1 MISFSRQQHIIWQI
15 IVLLLITANTLILHS
30 PVVGIIFGF
39 LYIWVNSKK
48 LSDILFPRV
57 QHGLKNVL
65 GLITMMAYAS
75 IIYTLAYHVW
85 EINFYIFLFVL
96 ISMPAIVEY
105 LSFKDKYNHQFWNKL
120 ELDFFNF
127 NKLKQLLAP
136 AVFIALEIVL
146 FVALFKKASMG
157 VLRSP
162 WEVLNYKFW
171 IIFTLSNVALV
182 FNLIN
187 KKSIRNVFLL
197 CVHFF
202 LIASIGIIVYTLGFG
217 YDSFIHQATLNNI
230 QNTGTIEPRLFMYI
244 GQYGITFFAHHLSQ
258 IPLAMTN
265 KLLLPILFALIWP
278 SGLYYGL
285 KYGFNWS
292 YKNSYLA
299 VLWSIFVGINFAV
312 MTTPQS
318 LAFLFL
324 AFIIFILPEINK
336 KEISSK
342 FVLLVAI
349 MTMTIHPMAGLPLL
363 IISGMFFS
371 VRIEANSIIKGI
383 IKYSILILSTVVLP
397 FFLALYQKLNGF
409 SWSEIFSTKLWPLVE
424 LPGLSWHQNYNFPLD
439 MVHNIGSNYI
449 WIYLMITLVGAYM
462 IVKENKFIF
471 FKRLL
476 TFVVILVIN
485 YLIAKIFINF
495 NLQISYQK
503 TDYLNRILYMIALS
517 VLPVFLTAIYF
528 WAKDVSKNKSIGQR
542 SWLIIITT
550 IFVGISTYFSY
561 PVYDKYKN
569 SKSFNVTETDIKTVQ
584 MIQEDA
590 DGQNYIVLANQMVGA
605 AAIDQYGFAHYYNNN
620 FYYSMP
626 LGVDNIY
633 QNYLNMIEV
642 NASREEAIA
651 AMDKAGVD
659 NLYLVVNNYWHSA
672 KSAIQQAE
680 QSANEKILVDEGVN
694 TVFVYKR

>member
-1 MISFSRQQHIIWQI
+1 MI
-15 IVLLLITANTLILHS
+15 
-30 PVVGIIFGF
+30 
-39 LYIWVNSKK
+39 
-48 LSDILFPRV
+48 
-57 QHGLKNVL
+57 
-65 GLITMMAYAS
+65 AYTS
-75 IIYTLAYHVW
+75 IIYTIAYHVW

-96 ISMPAIVEY
+96 ISMPIIIEIF
-105 LSFKDKYNHQFWNKL
+105 SFKNKYNHQFWNKL
-120 ELDFFNF
+120 ELNFFNF
-127 NKLKQLLAP
+127 NKIKQLIAP
-136 AVFIALEIVL
+136 AVFIAIEIIL
-146 FVALFKKASMG
+146 FIALFKKASMG

-171 IIFTLSNVALV
+171 IIFTLSNIALV

-197 CVHFF
+197 CLHFF
-202 LIASIGIIVYTLGFG
+202 LIASIGIIIYPLGFG

-258 IPLAMTN
+258 IPLDISN
-265 KLLLPILFALIWP
+265 KLLLPILFSLLWP

-285 KYGFNWS
+285 KYGLNWS
-292 YKNSYLA
+292 YKTSYIA

-342 FVLLVAI
+342 FVLLVAV
-349 MTMTIHPMAGLPLL
+349 MTLTIHPMAGLHLL
-363 IISGMFFS
+363 ILAGIFFS
-371 VRIEANSIIKGI
+371 VRIETKSILKEIL
-383 IKYSILILSTVVLP
+383 KYSTLLLSTIVLP
-397 FFLALYQKLNGF
+397 SFLALYQRLNGF
-409 SWSEIFSTKLWPLVE
+409 AWSEIFSVKLWPIID
-424 LPGLSWHQNYNFPLD
+424 LPGLSWQQNYNFPLD
-439 MVHNIGSNYI
+439 LVHNIGSNYI
-449 WIYLMITLVGAYM
+449 WIYLLITLIGAYM

-476 TFVVILVIN
+476 TFVFILIIN

-503 TDYLNRILYMIALS
+503 TDYLNRIIYMIALS
-517 VLPVFLTAIYF
+517 FLPVFLTSIYF
-528 WAKDVSKNKSIGQR
+528 WIKDIPKNKSIGQR
-542 SWLIIITT
+542 TWLIIITSM
-550 IFVGISTYFSY
+550 FVGISTYFSY
-561 PVYDKYKN
+561 PVYDKYQN
-569 SKSFNVTETDIKTVQ
+569 SKSFNVTKTDIKTVQ
-584 MIQEDA
+584 TIEQDANGED
-590 DGQNYIVLANQMVGA
+590 YIVLANQMVGA
-605 AAIDQYGFAHYYNNN
+605 ASIDQYGFAHYYNNN

-633 QNYLNMIEV
+633 QNYLNMIEI
-642 NASREEAIA
+642 NASREEAIL

-659 NLYLVVNNYWHSA
+659 NLYLVINNYWHSA

-680 QSANEKILVDEGVN
+680 QTADEKILVDDGVN